1 MHQGHNGSKE
11 LPASILEKIHLQLH
25 LQLHKIKKGKGKE
38 QNDEIPDCS
47 HDQSSLNDGVDYNNP
62 EYYVVKKIIGHKTV
76 VDKKEEPVLKLFTRW
91 KGWREK

>member
-1 MHQGHNGSKE
+1 MAVKNYQQAFWK
-11 LPASILEKIHLQLH
+11 KMHLQLH

-38 QNDEIPDCS
+38 QNDEIPDYS

-76 VDKKEEPVLKLFTRW
+76 VDKKEGPVLKLFTWW
-91 KGWREK
+91 KRWREK